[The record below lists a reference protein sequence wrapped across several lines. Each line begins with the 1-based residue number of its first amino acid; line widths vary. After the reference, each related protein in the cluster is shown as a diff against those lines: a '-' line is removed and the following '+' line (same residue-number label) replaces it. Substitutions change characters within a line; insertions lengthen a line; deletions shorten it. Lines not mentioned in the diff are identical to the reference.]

1 MNEATTTLTRAALQP
16 MSSLFWAPQD
26 KVSTFGAFTVFEV
39 EATNHAIDA
48 PVG

>member
-1 MNEATTTLTRAALQP
+1 MKEVARGKSGLTLQP

-26 KVSTFGAFTVFEV
+26 KVSSFGAFTVFEV